1 MPNLKTIL
9 QSKIF
14 LILSLIFIICY
25 AFITTKI
32 IKYDSIYNINSN
44 EIKGIIIDKSIDG
57 DKLSLTIKSQEKLK
71 GTYYFKSEA
80 EKNKIANSLKYGSK
94 VTINGTLT
102 KPSKNTIPNTFNYQ
116 NYLYNNHIYYTMNI
130 EKITI
135 DNSNIS
141 PLYKIKNAFINRINK
156 FNNAKSYIYTFI
168 LGDKDYISDDVYE
181 AYQNNGVT
189 HLFAVSGMHVS
200 FLVLMWELL
209 FKKLKVKETIGHII
223 IILFLSIYMFL
234 IGFTASVIRAS
245 LLYIFLLLNKKFKY
259 NLSSLKILY
268 YLFFLLTIIN
278 PFYLYNL
285 GFLYSF
291 LTTFGLMLFSKKIT
305 GNYLTKTFKVSFIAF
320 IFSLPITIYNF
331 YEFNLFT
338 IINNIIMVPLVSIIL
353 FPLTIITFLIPFLEP
368 ILNICINIL
377 EFINN
382 LLNSFSLNIVIAK
395 VNIIFILIYYFI
407 IYLIYKYNFKK
418 TFYLVILIIASK
430 LFPHFDNNNYIY
442 YLDVGQGDSSLIITK
457 HQKDV
462 IMIDTGGKIT
472 YPKEDWQKREH
483 EYSLMDNIVTFLKS
497 KGLNK
502 LDLLIITHGDADHM
516 KEAYYL
522 VDDLINQIKVNKLM
536 LNNNSLNNYETNLK
550 NEIKQIISN
559 NYQGKELTI
568 TNLNEYVGTDENDSS
583 LVLYTNLS
591 NYNILFMGDAP
602 KMVEQNIMNK
612 YNLKINILKLGHHG
626 SKTSSDYDFLKMLNP
641 NYSIISAGRNNRYN
655 HPSPETITN
664 LNNLNLK
671 YYSTISKGTIEF
683 ILSKKDVKIQ
693 FYPP

>member
-502 LDLLIITHGDADHM
+502 LDLLIITHGDADHIGYS
-516 KEAYYL
+516 K
-522 VDDLINQIKVNKLM
+522 DLINQIKVNKLM

>member
-1 MPNLKTIL
+1 
-9 QSKIF
+9 
-14 LILSLIFIICY
+14 
-25 AFITTKI
+25 
-32 IKYDSIYNINSN
+32 
-44 EIKGIIIDKSIDG
+44 
-57 DKLSLTIKSQEKLK
+57 
-71 GTYYFKSEA
+71 
-80 EKNKIANSLKYGSK
+80 
-94 VTINGTLT
+94 
-102 KPSKNTIPNTFNYQ
+102 
-116 NYLYNNHIYYTMNI
+116 MNI

-502 LDLLIITHGDADHM
+502 LDLLIITHGDADHIGYS
-516 KEAYYL
+516 K
-522 VDDLINQIKVNKLM
+522 DLINQIKVNKLM